1 MDENA
6 LKALDLELAILYR
19 RITSITAHKKIGN
32 LDRSAYL
39 LLHQIAS
46 HGSTGIKSLAD
57 EFRLDISTVSRQ
69 AASLEQKGYVNKIQ
83 NPVDGRSSSL
93 EITGLGM
100 NELKE
105 CRHLRLDKLEKV
117 VESWTENERLLFGQ
131 LLKKF
136 NHSVIEKSES

>member
-39 LLHQIAS
+39 LLHQISS

-57 EFRLDISTVSRQ
+57 EFGLDISTVSRQ
-69 AASLEQKGYVNKIQ
+69 AASLEHKGYINKVQ

-100 NELKE
+100 KELIE
-105 CRHLRLDKLEKV
+105 CRQLRLNKVEKV

-136 NHSVIEKSES
+136 NQCVIEKSES